1 MAKARMKETTGDI
14 NGNRT
19 GMQTAPELAR
29 ELAEGAIAAGPDPE
43 GSEEIANTERAA
55 YISQGFPVGSLPDLP
70 FAEESKADDEAM
82 GMAVFMDKLSERLA
96 YERTGTRLYDAFI
109 NKCETLGESSE
120 GPSLA
125 ELQEIRD
132 EEHRHF
138 MLLSEAVTALGG
150 DPTVQSPCADVQAVA
165 SIGIMQVLNDPR
177 TTVSQCLNALLTAEL
192 TDNAGWEMLIDLA
205 EELGHD
211 DLSEQ
216 FTEALTNEQE
226 HLLKVQS
233 WLSERVMAKV

>member
-1 MAKARMKETTGDI
+1 MKEATGDV

-19 GMQTAPELAR
+19 GMETAPDLAM
-29 ELAEGAIAAGPDPE
+29 EMAEGSIAAGPDPS
-43 GSEEIANTERAA
+43 GSEEVANTERAV
-55 YISQGFPVGSLPDLP
+55 YISEGFPVGSKPDLP
-70 FAEESKADDEAM
+70 FAEEAKADDEAV

-109 NKCETLGESSE
+109 NKCETIGEVSG

-125 ELQEIRD
+125 EVQEIRE

-138 MLLSEAVTALGG
+138 ILLSEAVTSLGG

-165 SIGIMQVLNDPR
+165 SLGIMQVLNDPR
-177 TTVSQCLNALLTAEL
+177 TTVPQCLNALLTAEL
-192 TDNAGWEMLIDLA
+192 TDNAGWELLIDLA
-205 EELGHD
+205 DELGHT

-216 FTEALTNEQE
+216 FTEALENEQD
-226 HLLKVQS
+226 HLLKVQT
-233 WLSERVMAKV
+233 WLSEMVMAKV